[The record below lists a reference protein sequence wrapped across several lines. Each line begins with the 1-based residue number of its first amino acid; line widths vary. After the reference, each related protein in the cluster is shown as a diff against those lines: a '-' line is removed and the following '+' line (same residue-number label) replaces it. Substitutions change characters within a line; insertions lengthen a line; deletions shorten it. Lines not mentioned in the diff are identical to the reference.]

1 MVTQSCPGTI
11 QLANALA
18 ASMGVESTAYAKM
31 GQAMGKY
38 ENTMSSLANEEYLTG
53 QQMVQITKVM
63 TIVQY
68 VTMALGILGLPLAA
82 APAVAAGGAG
92 ATGTLSAAAS
102 AVNGVA
108 QASQAALAATQ
119 SALQTAKSEV
129 QAKQEF
135 QSTALQGYEKLE
147 ENNGN
152 TIKAESQGAGK
163 VGHDI
168 NTMLMNEG
176 AIERQKIKK

>member
-1 MVTQSCPGTI
+1 
-11 QLANALA
+11 
-18 ASMGVESTAYAKM
+18 MGAESVAYAKI

-38 ENTMSSLANEEYLTG
+38 SDTMNTLANNEYQTG
-53 QQMVQITKVM
+53 QQMVQIVNVM
-63 TIVQY
+63 TAIQY
-68 VTMALGILGLPLAA
+68 ATVAIGILSLPLAA
-82 APAVAAGGAG
+82 APAYVAGGAG
-92 ATGTLSAAAS
+92 ATGALSAAAS
-102 AVNGVA
+102 GLSGVA
-108 QASQAALAATQ
+108 QASQTALGSAL

-135 QSTALQGYEKLE
+135 QSTALQGYEKLAQ
-147 ENNGN
+147 NNGN

-163 VGHDI
+163 VGAAI